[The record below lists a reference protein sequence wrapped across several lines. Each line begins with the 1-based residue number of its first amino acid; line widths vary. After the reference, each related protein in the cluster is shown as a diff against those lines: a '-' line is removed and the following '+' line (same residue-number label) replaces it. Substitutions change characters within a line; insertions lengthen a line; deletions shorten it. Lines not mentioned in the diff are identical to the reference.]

1 MVTENFAPDSLRR
14 INPLEI
20 SNWDELITSR
30 PDFSFFH
37 GAAWARVLAETY
49 GFIPYYLATGP
60 ANVPES
66 LLPLMEVDSW
76 LTGRRGVALPFT
88 DDCAPLATN
97 QTETEKLFHGAK
109 QFGQERGWKYI
120 ECRGGRKLFGAVPAA
135 LSYYGHSLELTAD
148 TGEIFGRLE
157 SSVRRAIR
165 KSQKDGVTVEISQ
178 CLAAVRIFYKLQCET
193 RKRHG
198 LPPQPFDFFVNIHK
212 HILSQNQGI
221 IGVARQAGKA
231 VAASVY
237 FYLGGRAIYK
247 YGASDLAQQ
256 HLRANNSVMWEAIRW
271 LAGHGVTH
279 LHFGKTALANEGLRR
294 FKLAWGT
301 SEETIEYVKYDL
313 RQNKFV
319 TDMDAVSGWHNAVF
333 RLLPG
338 GLARTAGKLLYKHW
352 A

>member
-1 MVTENFAPDSLRR
+1 MARR

-20 SNWDELITSR
+20 SNWDALFSSR

-37 GAAWARVLAETY
+37 GAAWARALTETY
-49 GFIPYYLATGP
+49 GFAPFYLATGA

-88 DDCAPLATN
+88 DECAPLAADPSEN
-97 QTETEKLFHGAK
+97 EKLFQSAVAYGR
-109 QFGQERGWKYI
+109 ERGWKYI
-120 ECRGGRKLFGAVPAA
+120 ECRGGRNLFGAVPAA
-135 LSYYGHSLELTAD
+135 LSFYTHRLELVA
-148 TGEIFGRLE
+148 EEEKLFGALE

-178 CLAAVRIFYKLQCET
+178 ELKAVRTFYRLQCET

-198 LPPQPFDFFVNIHK
+198 LPPQPFNFFVNIHR
-212 HILSQNQGI
+212 HILSQNQGF
-221 IGVARQAGKA
+221 VALASHRGRA

-237 FYLGGRAIYK
+237 FHLGGRAIYK

-256 HLRANNSVMWEAIRW
+256 HLRANNLVMWEAIRW
-271 LAGHGVTH
+271 LAQHGARQ
-279 LHFGKTALANEGLRR
+279 LHFGKTALAHEGLRR

-301 SEETIEYVKYDL
+301 VEETLEYVKYDL
-313 RQNKFV
+313 RKNKFV
-319 TDMDAVSGWHNAVF
+319 TDTDAVSGWHNAIF
-333 RLLPG
+333 RALPG
-338 GLARTAGKLLYKHW
+338 FMSRAAGNLLYKHW